1 MVDTIKSATL
11 SNPTAATETDL
22 FTAAAVAVVG
32 SIFVV
37 NRNASARTI
46 NVKVTNG
53 SNTLQSQIVSNYVL
67 GADDTLRVPGPI
79 NIDSGEKIRV
89 TSSGA
94 DVDFIASYI
103 EVS

>member
-1 MVDTIKSATL
+1 MTDTIKSATL

-22 FTAAAVAVVG
+22 LTAAAVAVIG
-32 SIFVV
+32 SIFIV
-37 NRNASARTI
+37 NRNASSRTV
-46 NVKVTNG
+46 NMRVTNG

>member
-1 MVDTIKSATL
+1 MTDTIKSATL

-22 FTAAAVAVVG
+22 LTAAAVAVIG
-32 SIFVV
+32 SIFIV
-37 NRNASARTI
+37 NRNALSRTV
-46 NVKVTNG
+46 NMRVTNG

>member
-1 MVDTIKSATL
+1 MADTIKSATI

-22 FTAAAVAVVG
+22 LTAAAVAVVG

-46 NVKVTNG
+46 NVRVTNG
-53 SNTLQSQIVSNYVL
+53 SNTLQSQIVSNYSL

-79 NIDSGEKIRV
+79 NIDSGEKLRV